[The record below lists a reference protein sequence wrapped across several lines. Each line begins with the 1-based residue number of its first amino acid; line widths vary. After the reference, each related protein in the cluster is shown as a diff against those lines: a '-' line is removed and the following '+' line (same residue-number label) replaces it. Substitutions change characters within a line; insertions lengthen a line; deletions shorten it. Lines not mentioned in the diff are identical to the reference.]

1 MMNMNRV
8 ASAVVFLLAMIV
20 FNHAAIAQQHP
31 VKITFD
37 VPDGWRGETITLP
50 PGFARDMSLKG
61 IEEIRFAPGM
71 FKAGREDFFSYALV
85 FWLPENKPLDQKT
98 MHAELL
104 KYYQGLAAAVGE
116 GKNLKIDTKAFK
128 LNLKPV
134 EKKKGE
140 YTATLQ
146 WVEPFV
152 TGKAQTLRF
161 ELKAADVPGMKA
173 SYLSMAVSPQ
183 PADHAI
189 WKSLRK
195 ALASVKYKKTAA
207 KKPAGSTR

>member
-1 MMNMNRV
+1 MTQFIR
-8 ASAVVFLLAMIV
+8 AAVCLLAINMMANV
-20 FNHAAIAQQHP
+20 TMAQQHP

-37 VPDGWRGETITLP
+37 TPKGWGGETITLP
-50 PGFARDMSLKG
+50 PGFARNMSLKG

-71 FKAGREDFFSYALV
+71 FKADQEDFFSYALV
-85 FWLPENKPLDQKT
+85 FWLPESKPLDQKT

-104 KYYQGLAAAVGE
+104 KYYQGLAAAVGK

-128 LNLKPV
+128 LDLKPV

-146 WVEPFV
+146 WVEPFA

-195 ALASVKYKKTAA
+195 ALASVKYKATKAA
-207 KKPAGSTR
+207 ESTGSKP